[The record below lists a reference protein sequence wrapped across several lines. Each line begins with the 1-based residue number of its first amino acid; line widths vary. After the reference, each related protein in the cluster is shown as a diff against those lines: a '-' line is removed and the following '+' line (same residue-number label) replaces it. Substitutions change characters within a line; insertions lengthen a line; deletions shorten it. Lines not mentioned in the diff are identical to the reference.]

1 MIWVEKYLRDHLV
14 PSPSFDCALRKK
26 KCKWLHGA
34 LKKDET
40 GTKRKKKTI
49 ELSSSQVRNFR
60 EKQNLGEQVWMFCAG
75 ASLSHLSRSQAPD
88 LEKHCD

>member
-1 MIWVEKYLRDHLV
+1 MELWRKMKQGPRG
-14 PSPSFDCALRKK
+14 KK
-26 KCKWLHGA
+26 KN
-34 LKKDET
+34 
-40 GTKRKKKTI
+40 I
-49 ELSSSQVRNFR
+49 ELSSSQVQNFR

>member
-1 MIWVEKYLRDHLV
+1 MKQGPR
-14 PSPSFDCALRKK
+14 
-26 KCKWLHGA
+26 G
-34 LKKDET
+34 
-40 GTKRKKKTI
+40 KKKTI